1 MDLLT
6 ILALVVSSTLVYAT
20 PLIFTGLGG
29 IFSERSGIVNIGLEG
44 IMVVGAFVS
53 VVFNLTY
60 AGSLGSWTPWLA
72 LVAAG
77 IAGLLFSMIH
87 AVATIYLRADHIVSG
102 TVMNLL
108 APGLTIFLTRML
120 YEEKGQTDIITQNFG
135 KTAIPILGDIPVIGP
150 IFFKEAS
157 LPAIVAI
164 LLAIALSFVIYKTR
178 FGLRLRSV
186 GEHPQAADTLGINVY
201 RTRFIG
207 VLISGFLGGIGGA
220 VVAQSITLNFSIT
233 TIAGQG
239 FIAMAA
245 MIFGKWHPIGVM
257 LSALLF
263 GLAQS
268 LSVIGNYI
276 PVIQDVPSVWLTI
289 APYLITIVVLV
300 GFIGKAEGPAA
311 SGTTYVKSR

>member
-1 MDLLT
+1 MDLTTL
-6 ILALVVSSTLVYAT
+6 LALVVGSMLVYAT
-20 PLIFTGLGG
+20 PLIFTALGG

-44 IMVVGAFVS
+44 IMVMGAFVAI
-53 VVFNLTY
+53 VFNLKFATQFGT
-60 AGSLGSWTPWLA
+60 ATPWIA
-72 LVAAG
+72 LICAAVAGTLFAG
-77 IAGLLFSMIH
+77 IH
-87 AVATIYLRADHIVSG
+87 AIATIYLRADHIISG

-108 APGLTIFLTRML
+108 APALAVFLTRML
-120 YEEKGQTDIITQNFG
+120 FEEKGQTEVIAQNFG
-135 KTAIPILGDIPVIGP
+135 KTTIPVLSSIPFIGE
-150 IFFKEAS
+150 IFFKDTS
-157 LPAIVAI
+157 LPAYVAI
-164 LLAIALSFVIYKTR
+164 LLSIICYLVLFKTR

-201 RTRFIG
+201 HTRFMG
-207 VLISGFLGGIGGA
+207 VLLSGFFAGIGGA
-220 VVAQSITLNFSIT
+220 IVAQSITLNFSAT

-245 MIFGKWHPIGVM
+245 MIFGKWNPIGVM
-257 LSALLF
+257 FSALLF

-289 APYLITIVVLV
+289 APYLITIIVLV

-311 SGTTYVKSR
+311 SGTTYIKSK